1 MGLKSFVR
9 PYAVRIPEQS
19 CRKYG
24 SNDSTTITNSDN
36 SNNDSSGNDTIINLW
51 HCASRPTLWLSLVP
65 FSTCCFSIGGRTSR
79 ASRRFPIAAADA
91 TTLRY
96 LSWRRKEGIIP
107 FRLLTH
113 FSARLA
119 MRRYRPMRCGASDA
133 TIYAVFP
140 PFSWSDAADVAS
152 HSVCW
157 LCRFVSKRN
166 MDEKNDREEF
176 SSAPIEK

>member
-1 MGLKSFVR
+1 MGLKSFAR

-19 CRKYG
+19 CHKYG
-24 SNDSTTITNSDN
+24 SNDSTTINNSDN

-51 HCASRPTLWLSLVP
+51 HCASRPTLWLSLVL
-65 FSTCCFSIGGRTSR
+65 FSTCCFSTGGRTSR
-79 ASRRFPIAAADA
+79 ASRRFPIAATAAADA

-119 MRRYRPMRCGASDA
+119 MRRYRRRDVVRRTRRSM
-133 TIYAVFP
+133 
-140 PFSWSDAADVAS
+140 PFSLLSAGVTRQTSRATVFVG
-152 HSVCW
+152 SVV
-157 LCRFVSKRN
+157 LFLS
-166 MDEKNDREEF
+166 ET
-176 SSAPIEK
+176 